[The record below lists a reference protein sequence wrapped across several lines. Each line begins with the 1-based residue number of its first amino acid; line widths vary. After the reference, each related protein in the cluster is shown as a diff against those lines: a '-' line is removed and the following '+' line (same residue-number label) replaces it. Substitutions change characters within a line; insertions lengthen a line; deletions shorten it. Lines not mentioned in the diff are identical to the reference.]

1 MTEADDKPAHRRRL
15 SAALHDRLVA
25 RRAFADQVIALAHLV
40 GRPVLDSQ
48 GTRVGKVA
56 DIVVRWGPGVA
67 YPPVTGV
74 LVPLGRGFAVID
86 QQAVVLSQTGVR
98 LRAER
103 NVVSHPIRR
112 EGDVALARDVLDRQL
127 VDIAGVQV
135 VRASEVYLLN
145 GPNGWE
151 LAGVDVGVRSLS
163 RRLLP
168 RRRRCPP
175 VGRLIDWAELHAF
188 VPRFTDTASA
198 WESVPAVAAGKPG
211 SGLQLGD
218 AAAKLK
224 TLRAKE
230 VAAILEGLPSTQQAE
245 LTVLAQPE
253 AAAEAL
259 AGLDPEQREALLAE
273 LDEPDRIRLRALST
287 GHGT

>member
-1 MTEADDKPAHRRRL
+1 MTDAGDKPSYRRRL
-15 SAALHDRLVA
+15 SAALRERLAA
-25 RRAFADQVIALAHLV
+25 RRAFSDQAIALAHLV
-40 GRPVLDSQ
+40 GRPVLDSD
-48 GTRVGKVA
+48 GTRIGKVA
-56 DIVVRWGPGVA
+56 DIVVRWERGVA

-86 QQAVVLSQTGVR
+86 HQALILSQTGAR
-98 LRAER
+98 LRGER

-112 EGDVALARDVLDRQL
+112 EGDVALARDILDRQL

-151 LAGVDVGVRSLS
+151 LAGVDVGLRSLC

-175 VGRLIDWAELHAF
+175 VDRVIDWAELHAF
-188 VPRFTDTASA
+188 VPRFTDTSSA
-198 WESVPAVAAGKPG
+198 WESGPAMAAGAPG
-211 SGLQLGD
+211 SGVQLGNSV
-218 AAAKLK
+218 AGLK
-224 TLRAKE
+224 TLRAKD
-230 VAAILEGLPSTQQAE
+230 VAAIMAGLPRSRQAD
-245 LTVLAQPE
+245 LAVLAEPA

-259 AGLDPEQREALLAE
+259 AWLDREDREALLAE
-273 LDEPDRIRLRALST
+273 LAEPDRNRLRALMIGRGS
-287 GHGT
+287 